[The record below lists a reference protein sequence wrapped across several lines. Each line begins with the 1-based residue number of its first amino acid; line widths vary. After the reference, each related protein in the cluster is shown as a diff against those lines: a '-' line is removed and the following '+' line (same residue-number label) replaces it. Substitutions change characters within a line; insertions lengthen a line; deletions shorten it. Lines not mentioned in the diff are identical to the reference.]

1 MQKRAALNG
10 FTLIEI
16 MLVVA
21 LTGIIAAAALA
32 PLVFTVSS
40 LQDAQKTWSKR
51 VKDRAAVDGIF
62 SDVRGALDV
71 NSWKPIRVLHKSGLS
86 VGDDDRL
93 LVFSSSPMR
102 TNKPAGLI
110 VYRVVADSPID
121 NTKGGLYRWVISGGI
136 KSADVTAG
144 SATLDPINLDTDK
157 LQAPKGK
164 IVIPNAEGLRLSVWA
179 DSKWSDEYE
188 GGLPEALRVSITV
201 KGKRTDYEDWF
212 PKISK

>member
-1 MQKRAALNG
+1 MRERGALKG

-51 VKDRAAVDGIF
+51 IRDRAAIDGIF
-62 SDVRGALDV
+62 SDVRGIIDV
-71 NSWKPIRVLHKSGLS
+71 STWKPMRVIHKSGLS
-86 VGDDDRL
+86 VGNDDRL

-110 VYRVVADSPID
+110 VYKVIADSPID
-121 NTKGGLYRWVISGGI
+121 NTKGGLYRWVISGAL

-157 LQAPKGK
+157 LRASKGK
-164 IVIPNAEGLRLSVWA
+164 IVIPGAEGMTLSVWA
-179 DSKWSDEYE
+179 DNKWVDEYE
-188 GGLPEALRVSITV
+188 GGMPEALKASITV
-201 KGKRTDYEDWF
+201 KGKRTEYEDWF
-212 PKISK
+212 PKISQ